1 MLNINYNNIINN
13 INKLDVS
20 GIVTSINININN
32 NNINILCEGCD
43 YYYCSLYINLFSEYN
58 NNFNL
63 ELNTIDGLRYI
74 TIKK

>member
-20 GIVTSINININN
+20 CIVTS
-32 NNINILCEGCD
+32 INILCEGCD

-58 NNFNL
+58 KIFNL
-63 ELNTIDGLRYI
+63 ELNNIDGLRYI
-74 TIKK
+74 IIKK

>member
-13 INKLDVS
+13 INKLDRG
-20 GIVTSINININN
+20 GIVTNININN
-32 NNINILCEGCD
+32 NNINILCEGPD
-43 YYYCSLYINLFSEYN
+43 YYYCNLYINLFSEYN
-58 NNFNL
+58 KIFNL

>member
-20 GIVTSINININN
+20 GIVTSININNN
-32 NNINILCEGCD
+32 SINILCEGCD

-58 NNFNL
+58 KIFNL
-63 ELNTIDGLRYI
+63 ELNNIDGLRYI
-74 TIKK
+74 IIKK

>member
-20 GIVTSINININN
+20 GIVTSININNN
-32 NNINILCEGCD
+32 SINILCEGYD

>member
-20 GIVTSINININN
+20 GIVTSININNN
-32 NNINILCEGCD
+32 SINILCEGCD
-43 YYYCSLYINLFSEYN
+43 YYYCNLYINLFSEYN
-58 NNFNL
+58 KIFNL

-74 TIKK
+74 IIKK

>member
-20 GIVTSINININN
+20 GIVTSININNN
-32 NNINILCEGCD
+32 SINILCEGCD

-58 NNFNL
+58 KIFNL

-74 TIKK
+74 IIKK